1 MVPSELQPGQF
12 RSYPPEGRQ
21 LAVRNV
27 ALLQQLPPMFL
38 PLLLKEIIVYD
49 WKFPAEREE
58 LDRQLSYLD
67 SQAAG
72 DRQRLLAGFAA
83 LKISPELQSHD
94 WVNQPARFGEDLAAY
109 LWATHQIDA
118 FRAASV
124 EYVQHV
130 DAARPRE
137 PLPARRLGIVVVGQ
151 GVNETRYPL
160 FRKMRRQGVYFT
172 RVEPDHGVR
181 ILLNRVAARARAH
194 PIPYAHW
201 YIDGGTP
208 EAAGDAVTAVSYGT
222 LAPVRAALLEKMQ
235 RAIQSGIGGPEALRT
250 MLAELRPEDL
260 GMSGTALEVVLNRF
274 QISVLTEGSG
284 TQIFSTTFVQ
294 WAAREVWRRAQ
305 PLTLF
310 ARYAPRQRQR
320 PMNELIAD
328 RGDQR
333 QVPDPEGSLVDAD
346 MGAYYTWLNQQR
358 LPGAEQ
364 SSFLVW
370 FEGHSDALAISPALP
385 RGTESSSAI
394 DLKALLDQ
402 IA

>member
-1 MVPSELQPGQF
+1 MLPSDIQSAQF
-12 RSYPPEGRQ
+12 QSYPPEGRQ
-21 LAVRNV
+21 LAARNV
-27 ALLQQLPPMFL
+27 ALLEQLPPVFL

-58 LDRQLSYLD
+58 LDRQLSYLN
-67 SQAAG
+67 SLAPA
-72 DRQRLLAGFAA
+72 DRQRLLAGFAG
-83 LKISPELQSHD
+83 LKISPDLQSHD

-118 FRAASV
+118 FRAASMGYM
-124 EYVQHV
+124 EKV

-137 PLPARRLGIVVVGQ
+137 PLPTARLGIVVVGQ
-151 GVNETRYPL
+151 GVAQTSYPL
-160 FRKMRRQGVYFT
+160 FRKMRKRGVYFT
-172 RVEPDHGVR
+172 KVDPDRGLR
-181 ILLNRVAARARAH
+181 ILLDVVAARARAH

-201 YIDGGTP
+201 YVDGGTP
-208 EAAGDAVTAVSYGT
+208 EAAGVGVTAVSYGG
-222 LAPVRAALLEKMQ
+222 LGRVRAVLLDKMQ
-235 RAIQSGIGGPEALRT
+235 HAIQSGIGGPEALRT
-250 MLAELRPEDL
+250 LLAELRPEDL
-260 GMSGTALEVVLNRF
+260 GMSGAPSDAVLNRF

-305 PLTLF
+305 PLTLLT
-310 ARYAPRQRQR
+310 RYAPRQRQR

-328 RGDQR
+328 HGDDR
-333 QVPDPEGSLVDAD
+333 QLPDPEGSLVDAD

-358 LPGAEQ
+358 LADAGR

-370 FEGHSDALAISPALP
+370 FEGHQQAVAVSPELP
-385 RGTESSSAI
+385 AGTESASAI
-394 DLKALLDQ
+394 DLKGLLNQ

>member
-1 MVPSELQPGQF
+1 MLPSELQPGQF
-12 RSYPPEGRQ
+12 QSYPPEGRK
-21 LAVRNV
+21 LAARNV
-27 ALLQQLPPMFL
+27 ALLQQLPPVFL

-49 WKFPAEREE
+49 WRFPAEREE

-67 SQAAG
+67 ALPPG
-72 DRQRLLAGFAA
+72 DRQRLLAGFAG
-83 LKISPELQSHD
+83 LRISPELQSHD
-94 WVNQPARFGEDLAAY
+94 WVNQPARFEEDLAAY

-118 FRAASV
+118 FRAASM
-124 EYVQHV
+124 EYLRKI

-137 PLPARRLGIVVVGQ
+137 ALAARRLGIVVVGQ
-151 GVNETRYPL
+151 GVTETRYPL
-160 FRKMRRQGVYFT
+160 FRKMRKEGTYFTNVQRDQGV
-172 RVEPDHGVR
+172 RS
-181 ILLNRVAARARAH
+181 LLDVVAARARAH
-194 PIPYAHW
+194 PISYAHW
-201 YIDGGTP
+201 YIDGG
-208 EAAGDAVTAVSYGT
+208 AAETGGEGITAVSYGA
-222 LAPVRAALLEKMQ
+222 LAPVRAVLLDKMQ

-260 GMSGTALEVVLNRF
+260 GMSGAPSNAVLNRF

-294 WAAREVWRRAQ
+294 WAAREAWRRAQ
-305 PLTLF
+305 PLTLL

-328 RGDQR
+328 HGDDR
-333 QVPDPEGSLVDAD
+333 QLPDPEGSLVDAD

-358 LPGAEQ
+358 LPDAEQ

-370 FEGHSDALAISPALP
+370 FEGHAEALAISPALP
-385 RGTESSSAI
+385 RGTESASVI
-394 DLKALLDQ
+394 DLKALLEQ